1 LCDIFIAQ
9 PNQAEIMS
17 KQLQENE
24 ILEYLNAS
32 LTARGFFISVVDIFE
47 QLVQILIER
56 IFLKNDFAVQSVV
69 GPLLHDSGPLGE
81 LSVRLKLLF
90 GLGAI
95 PHPIYQ
101 DIEGLIKLKSLLNN
115 EKAEYHFT
123 DDLIIHAIRKL
134 NLSKNLNMAIF
145 DSLAFEHNE
154 IDLAFY
160 KMQLDRQQQ
169 VIKSSL
175 ALEIISVCEVLNKE
189 SPF

>member
-1 LCDIFIAQ
+1 
-9 PNQAEIMS
+9 MS

-32 LTARGFFISVVDIFE
+32 LTARGFFISAVDIFE

-95 PHPIYQ
+95 SHPIYQ

-115 EKAEYHFT
+115 EKTEFHFT
-123 DDLIIHAIRKL
+123 DDLIINAIRKL

-145 DSLAFEHNE
+145 DSLTFEHNE

>member
-1 LCDIFIAQ
+1 
-9 PNQAEIMS
+9 MS
-17 KQLQENE
+17 KTLQENE

-47 QLVQILIER
+47 QLVQTLIER

-95 PHPIYQ
+95 PHATYQ
-101 DIEGLIKLKSLLNN
+101 NIDGLIKLKSLLNN
-115 EKAEYHFT
+115 EKMEYQFT
-123 DDLIIHAIRKL
+123 DDLIINAIKKL
-134 NLSKNLNMAIF
+134 NLSKNLNVGIF
-145 DSLAFEHNE
+145 DPIDFDQNE
-154 IDLAFY
+154 IDFAFY

-175 ALEIISVCEVLNKE
+175 ALEIIVVCEALNKD